1 MSDNNKSKGTV
12 VTGVIGEDVHVIG
25 IRILEY
31 ALGEAGFKV
40 VPLGSQ
46 VTQKEFINAA
56 METNA
61 DAIMVSSLSGHAE
74 ALVPGFR
81 KNCKEAGLDKIIMY
95 LGGYLL
101 IGEMQW
107 EEVEKRFK
115 EAGFNRVYQPGITP
129 AKVIADLDSDI
140 SSGRR

>member
-1 MSDNNKSKGTV
+1 
-12 VTGVIGEDVHVIG
+12 
-25 IRILEY
+25 
-31 ALGEAGFKV
+31 
-40 VPLGSQ
+40 
-46 VTQKEFINAA
+46 
-56 METNA
+56 
-61 DAIMVSSLSGHAE
+61 
-74 ALVPGFR
+74 
-81 KNCKEAGLDKIIMY
+81 MY